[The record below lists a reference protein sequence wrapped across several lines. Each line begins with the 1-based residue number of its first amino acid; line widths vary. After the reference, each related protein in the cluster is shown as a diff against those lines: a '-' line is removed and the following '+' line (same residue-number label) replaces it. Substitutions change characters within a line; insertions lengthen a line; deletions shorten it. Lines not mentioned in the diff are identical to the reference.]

1 MPDELGFSEEQ
12 RKEIYEHDTHR
23 CVFCGLGEREG
34 IATHIEYLA
43 PPIEDKPLTSDWG
56 VVICENHRSD
66 NILGYSSSGR
76 EFFRDLH
83 HLGMEIGDRKMIKFV
98 REILLIY
105 EEYEIDS
112 EIIWKKGDE

>member
-1 MPDELGFSEEQ
+1 MADESNFSEEQ
-12 RKEIYEHDTHR
+12 RKEIYERDNHR

-43 PPIEDKPLTSDWG
+43 PPREDKPLTSNWG

-76 EFFRDLH
+76 EFFLDLH
-83 HLGMEIGDRKMIKFV
+83 QLGMELGDRKIIKFV

-105 EEYEIDS
+105 EEYEIDD
-112 EIIWKKGDE
+112 EIIWKKPNE